1 MAKQVLIENI
11 KNPGLV
17 LVEGNTQT
25 LPQGVLCTLEGQIG
39 VYDEEN
45 FNKRSYPKALWE
57 NVIRN
62 ASVQEKLANRSLWG
76 EADHPATLESSM
88 TRVSHCMRRIWLDEA
103 TNRVMGRLDVLDT
116 PAGRIVNTLA
126 RYGTVGIS
134 SRGSGELKMTEGKSI
149 VDPDTYE
156 YITHDIVIDPSCAG
170 SYPKLVMEAIARQ
183 DLDSA
188 DVKEDFGFYERIY
201 GKLGVNLTEL
211 KNASQATLLT
221 ETAKADRVTF
231 LENKVR
237 ELTDVIASQTTTV
250 KESENTKLLTLLSV
264 VEETRDCLQ
273 DRIESLV
280 EQLQVVNTEKSKLEE
295 TIQKMV
301 SDHENLIQKNEK
313 QKKQF
318 ERRIMRISTTDSPNK
333 KETTRLRT
341 QVNESKLELLKL
353 EAEIEAKNEALRDAE
368 KLVEKEVQSRKEMS
382 NQLTLLK
389 EELKTIKS
397 QHTMLMIEKVLLT
410 DGIKEAEMKAFM
422 ESQKMTWNLVE
433 IRKAIPLFK
442 LAKIE
447 EGTKKE
453 EAPVIES
460 GLKQSGLKQE
470 SIVNER
476 FNLMLNK
483 MKGFN

>member
-156 YITHDIVIDPSCAG
+156 YITHDIVVDPACAG

-295 TIQKMV
+295 INQKMV

-318 ERRIMRISTTDSPNK
+318 ERRIMRISTTDSWIETQNK
-333 KETTRLRT
+333 EEITRLRT

-389 EELKTIKS
+389 EELKTVKS

-410 DGIKEAEMKAFM
+410 NGIKEAEMKAFM

-433 IRKAIPLFK
+433 VRKAIPLFK

-453 EAPVIES
+453 EAPVIEKS
-460 GLKQSGLKQE
+460 DL
-470 SIVNER
+470 NER
-476 FNLMLNK
+476 LSLMLNK

>member
-156 YITHDIVIDPSCAG
+156 YITHDIVVDPACAG

-318 ERRIMRISTTDSPNK
+318 ERRIMRISTTDSWIETQNK
-333 KETTRLRT
+333 EEITRLRT

-389 EELKTIKS
+389 EELKTVKS

-410 DGIKEAEMKAFM
+410 NGIKEAEMKAFM

-433 IRKAIPLFK
+433 VRKAIPLFK

-453 EAPVIES
+453 EAPVIEKS
-460 GLKQSGLKQE
+460 DL
-470 SIVNER
+470 NER
-476 FNLMLNK
+476 LSLMLNK

>member
-156 YITHDIVIDPSCAG
+156 YITHDIVVDPACAG

-318 ERRIMRISTTDSPNK
+318 ERRIKRISTTDSWIETPNK
-333 KETTRLRT
+333 EETTRLRT

-453 EAPVIES
+453 EAPVIEKS
-460 GLKQSGLKQE
+460 DL
-470 SIVNER
+470 NER
-476 FNLMLNK
+476 LSLMLNK